1 MRLSPVGGTQRP
13 TVRQDAGDFDQQHDV
28 ASVDHRRFVQ
38 KSLAS
43 RVVLQVDQAAPA
55 NQAISG
61 HQRER
66 GEDANLG
73 SAVSTYV
80 LIAIIKN
87 ELHLD
92 ASLVHLSTDFV
103 GFCF

>member
-1 MRLSPVGGTQRP
+1 MRLSPVGSTQRP
-13 TVRQDAGDFDQQHDV
+13 TVRQDAGVFDQQHDV
-28 ASVDHRRFVQ
+28 ASVDHRSVVQ
-38 KSLAS
+38 EPVAGRS
-43 RVVLQVDQAAPA
+43 VLQVDQTAPA
-55 NQAISG
+55 DQAISG
-61 HQRER
+61 PQRER

-92 ASLVHLSTDFV
+92 ASLVHLFPDFV
-103 GFCF
+103 GLYF

>member
-1 MRLSPVGGTQRP
+1 MRLSPVGSTQRP
-13 TVRQDAGDFDQQHDV
+13 TVRQDAGVFDQQHAV

-43 RVVLQVDQAAPA
+43 PVVLQVDQTAPA
-55 NQAISG
+55 DQAISG

-87 ELHLD
+87 ELRLD

-103 GFCF
+103 GFYF